1 MRNNPYGHGPS
12 HDVQQVTTQSK
23 AKTMEWETQEAV
35 EKVAIVWVKEANKW
49 NVDDMQQ
56 EGAKYLPTF
65 QSVGETDTIEED
77 PAWQALTECQI
88 MMPLGRLLQ
97 LVPLF
102 TENLKMMLAPPEPA
116 VAPTY
121 FTNPNEGLT
130 IIEGNSNHQGERS
143 TWHDHRRRIGSKCD
157 Q

>member
-1 MRNNPYGHGPS
+1 MVVVEAT
-12 HDVQQVTTQSK
+12 DVQPVTTQSK

-88 MMPLGRLLQ
+88 MMPLRCLLQ
-97 LVPLF
+97 LVPRF
-102 TENLKMMLAPPEPA
+102 TKGLKTTLVSPKAAMAL
-116 VAPTY
+116 TY
-121 FTNPNEGLT
+121 F
-130 IIEGNSNHQGERS
+130 
-143 TWHDHRRRIGSKCD
+143 
-157 Q
+157 